1 MRKIVSGFSV
11 FVGSC
16 VLLGTWAEESQA
28 LPSFRWSQAGAIP
41 GMTCVRI
48 HEDADP
54 HAWSDNFLCSNENLG
69 LRWSQAGAISG
80 MSCTRVHEDADPA
93 PWGDN
98 FLCAPSNASF
108 ALSWTQAG
116 TPREGCTRI
125 HEDADPH
132 AWSDNFLCVG
142 VKFPLTG
149 NRDDAVANGRM
160 GTSFTLTNGG
170 RLTAVTNTRTGVR
183 LAGFTGAVGIVLLD
197 SNRQPIWASDT
208 QSYGVDGCTI
218 GRCNR
223 NDNWSATVPA
233 DIMQRVRGYTI
244 IHRHN
249 PTWLS
254 RVGARGDQFLRWLSS
269 EEGQGT
275 VGAIVAIAVML

>member
-1 MRKIVSGFSV
+1 MRKVVTGFSV

-16 VLLGTWAEESQA
+16 VLLGICAEESQA

-41 GMTCVRI
+41 GMTCV
-48 HEDADP
+48 
-54 HAWSDNFLCSNENLG
+54 
-69 LRWSQAGAISG
+69 
-80 MSCTRVHEDADPA
+80 
-93 PWGDN
+93 
-98 FLCAPSNASF
+98 
-108 ALSWTQAG
+108 
-116 TPREGCTRI
+116 RI

-183 LAGFTGAVGIVLLD
+183 LAGFTGAVGIVLLNG
-197 SNRQPIWASDT
+197 NRQPIWASDT

-218 GRCNR
+218 GRCK
-223 NDNWSATVPA
+223 A
-233 DIMQRVRGYTI
+233 
-244 IHRHN
+244 
-249 PTWLS
+249 
-254 RVGARGDQFLRWLSS
+254 
-269 EEGQGT
+269 T